1 MGTVEALW
9 RFPVKSM
16 QGEQIDAADID
27 AGGLAGDRAFA
38 VVDRETGKVAS
49 AKHPKKWPELI
60 GCRAAFTATPRPG
73 EDVPPVRIALTD
85 GTTLLTDEP
94 GVDAVLS
101 RFFGREVTLARAAPP
116 DFTIDQY
123 HPDIEGVDPG
133 GRRDELTETRLG
145 AALFAEMGMPS
156 AVPDDSFQ
164 DVMPVSVITTS
175 TLGRL
180 EQATPGSVFDV
191 RRFRMN
197 LVVEAGEAGF
207 PENAWIG
214 QVLRVGD
221 ETAIAV
227 AMPDPRCVMTTVA
240 QPGLERDPE
249 VLKSLA
255 AHNRL
260 DVAGGGLYPC
270 AGVYAVTAAPGT
282 VRRGDPVRLA

>member
-1 MGTVEALW
+1 
-9 RFPVKSM
+9 
-16 QGEQIDAADID
+16 
-27 AGGLAGDRAFA
+27 
-38 VVDRETGKVAS
+38 
-49 AKHPKKWPELI
+49 
-60 GCRAAFTATPRPG
+60 
-73 EDVPPVRIALTD
+73 
-85 GTTLLTDEP
+85 
-94 GVDAVLS
+94 
-101 RFFGREVTLARAAPP
+101 
-116 DFTIDQY
+116 
-123 HPDIEGVDPG
+123 
-133 GRRDELTETRLG
+133 
-145 AALFAEMGMPS
+145 MPS
-156 AVPDDSFQ
+156 AVPEDSFQ

-180 EQATPGSVFDV
+180 EEATPGSAFDV

-197 LVVEAGEAGF
+197 LVVEAREDGF
-207 PENAWIG
+207 PENSWIG

-249 VLKSLA
+249 ILKSLA
-255 AHNRL
+255 RHNRL